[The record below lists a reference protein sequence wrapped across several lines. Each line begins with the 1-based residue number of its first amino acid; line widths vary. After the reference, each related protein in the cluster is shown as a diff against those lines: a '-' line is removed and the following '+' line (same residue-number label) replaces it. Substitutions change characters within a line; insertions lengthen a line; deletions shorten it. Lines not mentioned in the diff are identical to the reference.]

1 MIVPMRKSVLVLA
14 TYVVGCGSNSATQT
28 DAAAISDAARS
39 ADAAID
45 APIIHRQLGLEI
57 EAPGSATQGQEIA
70 VAMPF
75 GVDAIPLTIPWST
88 IEPGGSGYDMA
99 IVTLLNDGMTFYRNQ
114 GLHVIL
120 SIPAIDTVSNL
131 VPSDLAGDA
140 LDSTAV
146 TTRAQAMVAEV
157 LAQCGSELEY
167 LVLSNEVDI
176 NLADGSPTW
185 AQLNALTAAEV
196 SKVKTLRPDVQTGIS
211 VTSSAV
217 LASPPNGSAIAALEA
232 NDVAFLTYYDAGNF
246 GAASSAGIAADMT
259 TIVAAVTKP
268 IVFKEFGYA
277 TGSALG
283 GSDAGQVTFVTDA
296 FTAWDAN
303 AARVPLVVYSRM
315 FDGSG
320 SDCAAE
326 AIAYGEGSNAAFIEF
341 LCTLGLR
348 TFGDQAK
355 PAWSTFTQAA
365 MARTWGP

>member
-1 MIVPMRKSVLVLA
+1 MRKRLLVLA
-14 TYVVGCGSNSATQT
+14 TYVFGCGSTPMTTAG
-28 DAAAISDAARS
+28 DAANSDAARALDAM
-39 ADAAID
+39 ADAAVID
-45 APIIHRQLGLEI
+45 RELGLEI
-57 EAPGSATQGQEIA
+57 EAPGSATQGEAIA
-70 VAMPF
+70 IAKPF

-88 IEPGGSGYDMA
+88 LEPGSGGYNMSV
-99 IVTLLNDGMTFYRNQ
+99 VTLLNDGMTFYRSQ

-120 SIPAIDTVSNL
+120 SIPAIDTVENL

-146 TTRAQAMVAEV
+146 TTRAQAMVTEV

-185 AQLNALTAAEV
+185 AQLDALTAAELAT
-196 SKVKTLRPDVQTGIS
+196 VKTLRPDVQSGIS
-211 VTSSAV
+211 VTSNSLV
-217 LASPPNGSAIAALEA
+217 SSPPNGAAIAALEA
-232 NDVAFLTYYDAGNF
+232 NDVAFVTYYNAGNF
-246 GAASSAGIAADMT
+246 GTASTAGVAADMS
-259 TIVAAVTKP
+259 TIVAMVSKP

-283 GSDAGQVTFVTDA
+283 GSNAGQVAFVTEA

-320 SDCAAE
+320 SDCASE
-326 AIAYGEGSNAAFIEF
+326 AQSYGEGSNAAFIEF

-348 TFGDQAK
+348 TYGDQAK
-355 PAWSTFTQAA
+355 PAWTTFTQAA
-365 MARTWGP
+365 SARSFH